1 MALIKN
7 AYNLALGNT
16 ESDEV
21 TSPDNWRVTYTTAG
35 MTAGKGIDLHFL
47 VAGENNQ
54 YGPLRDRNR
63 RPVIETV
70 SENKTDSLNF
80 GGVNAA
86 KGKIEIKVPE
96 GAVGTITI
104 DSINK

>member
-1 MALIKN
+1 MAIIKN
-7 AYNLALGNT
+7 AYDLAGGNAET
-16 ESDEV
+16 DEV

-35 MTAGKGIDLHFL
+35 MPAGQGIDLHFM
-47 VAGENNQ
+47 VAGENNA

-70 SENKTDSLNF
+70 SDNKTDSLNF

-96 GAVGTITI
+96 SATGTITI